1 MEEIKEERLKLIM
14 RQTNYTKEEALNK
27 LKNKNVLDII
37 KEYLKADLKVK
48 QNKEKSINQKVMD
61 EIRTFCDTG
70 QILYNLKKNG
80 NQVRPLN

>member
-27 LKNKNVLDII
+27 LNNNNVIGII
-37 KEYLKADLKVK
+37 KEYLKKDFDDQK
-48 QNKEKSINQKVMD
+48 NKEKSINQKVMD

-70 QILYNLKKNG
+70 HKLYNLKKEE
-80 NQVRPLN
+80 NQGSL